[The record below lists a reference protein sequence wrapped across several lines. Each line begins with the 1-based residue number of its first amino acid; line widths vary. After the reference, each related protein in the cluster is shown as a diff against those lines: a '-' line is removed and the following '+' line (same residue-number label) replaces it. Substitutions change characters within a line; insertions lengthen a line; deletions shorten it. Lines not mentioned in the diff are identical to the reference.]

1 MGEVMEDRDKII
13 GFIDKQKEAAANM
26 KDASAEI
33 NIIAINAAIE
43 SAHAASG
50 IRVMMEKILDT
61 QMTSNCRLLA
71 NVLACGGFTLD
82 QPKIAEYARWINVDE
97 IYITDD
103 DAVTVG
109 SNIEAAYGWR
119 FPDDPKAQAFVFRK
133 LITQKD
139 GVVTQSIQFRDID
152 KTMFKFVGVSRI
164 DQPGIVQVGYKAESI
179 TQYQS
184 EIGAVFGVL
193 ADAISTLGGKV
204 TKTSKEMLDSVLE
217 LEKELGKA

>member
-1 MGEVMEDRDKII
+1 MEDRDMII
-13 GFIDKQKEAAANM
+13 GFIDKQKETAATM

-50 IRVMMEKILDT
+50 IRIMTEKILDI

-71 NVLACGGFTLD
+71 SVLANGGFTLD

-97 IYITDD
+97 IYIT
-103 DAVTVG
+103 VTVG

-119 FPDDPKAQAFVFRK
+119 FPDDPKAQAYIFRK

-139 GVVTQSIQFRDID
+139 GVVTQAIELRDID
-152 KTMFKFVGVSRI
+152 MMMFKFVGVSRI

-179 TQYQS
+179 AQYQS

-204 TKTSKEMLDSVLE
+204 TRTAKGMLDSVLE
-217 LEKELGKA
+217 LEKELGGE

>member
-1 MGEVMEDRDKII
+1 MNDRDKII
-13 GFIDKQKEAAANM
+13 GFIDKQKEAVGTM

-50 IRVMMEKILDT
+50 IRIMTEKILDT

-71 NVLACGGFTLD
+71 SVLANGGFTLD
-82 QPKIAEYARWINVDE
+82 HSTIAEYARWINVDE
-97 IYITDD
+97 IYITDA

-109 SNIEAAYGWR
+109 TNIEAAYGWR
-119 FPDDPKAQAFVFRK
+119 FPEDPKAQAFAFRE

-139 GVVTQSIQFRDID
+139 GVLAQPIKIRDID
-152 KTMFKFVGVSRI
+152 NLMFKFVGVSRI

-179 TQYQS
+179 LQYQT

-204 TKTSKEMLDSVLE
+204 TRTAKGMLDSVLE
-217 LEKELGKA
+217 LEKELSES

>member
-1 MGEVMEDRDKII
+1 
-13 GFIDKQKEAAANM
+13 
-26 KDASAEI
+26 
-33 NIIAINAAIE
+33 
-43 SAHAASG
+43 
-50 IRVMMEKILDT
+50 
-61 QMTSNCRLLA
+61 
-71 NVLACGGFTLD
+71 
-82 QPKIAEYARWINVDE
+82 VDE
-97 IYITDD
+97 IFITD
-103 DAVTVG
+103 AEGVTVG

-119 FPDDPKAQAFVFRK
+119 FPDDPNAQAYVFRK

-139 GVVTQSIQFRDID
+139 GVITQPIRIRDID
-152 KTMFKFVGVSRI
+152 NLMFKFVGVSRI

-217 LEKELGKA
+217 LEKEFGKT

>member
-1 MGEVMEDRDKII
+1 MEDRDMII
-13 GFIDKQKEAAANM
+13 GFIDKQKETAATM

-50 IRVMMEKILDT
+50 IRIMTEKILDI

-71 NVLACGGFTLD
+71 SVLANGGFTLD

-97 IYITDD
+97 IYITDE

-119 FPDDPKAQAFVFRK
+119 FPDDPKAQAYAFRK
-133 LITQKD
+133 LITQED
-139 GVVTQSIQFRDID
+139 GVFTQPIQTRDID
-152 KTMFKFVGVSRI
+152 NLMFKFVGVSRI

-179 TQYQS
+179 AQYQS

-204 TKTSKEMLDSVLE
+204 TRTAKGMLDSIVE
-217 LEKELGKA
+217 LEKGLG

>member
-1 MGEVMEDRDKII
+1 MEDREKLF
-13 GFIDKQKEAAANM
+13 GFIDKQKYAAATM

-50 IRVMMEKILDT
+50 IRMMTEKILDT

-71 NVLACGGFTLD
+71 SVLANGGFTLD
-82 QPKIAEYARWINVDE
+82 QANIAEFARWINVDE
-97 IYITDD
+97 IYITDAD
-103 DAVTVG
+103 GVTVG
-109 SNIEAAYGWR
+109 SNSEAAYGWR
-119 FPDDPKAQAFVFRK
+119 FPDDPKTQAFAFRK

-139 GVVTQSIQFRDID
+139 GVLAQPIQIRDID
-152 KTMFKFVGVSRI
+152 KMMFKFVGVSRI
-164 DQPGIVQVGYKAESI
+164 DQPGIVQVGYKADSV

-193 ADAISTLGGKV
+193 AEAISTLGGKV
-204 TKTSKEMLDSVLE
+204 TKTAKEMLDSVLE
-217 LEKELGKA
+217 LEKGLNEK

>member
-1 MGEVMEDRDKII
+1 MGDREKITS
-13 GFIDKQKEAAANM
+13 FIDKQKDVAASM

-50 IRVMMEKILDT
+50 IRLMTERILDT
-61 QMTSNCRLLA
+61 QMATNCRLLA
-71 NVLACGGFTLD
+71 TVLARGGFTLD
-82 QPKIAEYARWINVDE
+82 QPKIAEFARWINVDE
-97 IYITDD
+97 IYITD
-103 DAVTVG
+103 AEGVTVG

-119 FPDDPKAQAFVFRK
+119 FPDDPKAQAFAFRK

-139 GVVTQSIQFRDID
+139 GVLAQPIQIRDID
-152 KTMFKFVGVSRI
+152 NMMFKFVGVSRI

-193 ADAISTLGGKV
+193 AEAISTLGGKV
-204 TKTSKEMLDSVLE
+204 TKTSKSMLESVLE
-217 LEKELGKA
+217 LEKGLSDS